1 VRKIISILVTVGLVM
16 AFSVVAMPTTG
27 AACGATVV
35 LNSTC
40 AGASTNYTI
49 DFSAP
54 TTIEPVN
61 DMFSVEFGAGTTFGF
76 LVDGDIT
83 VEVNGGGADA
93 VDDIDDVVITG
104 TKIEFAVPAASPI
117 ILPGDAVQ
125 LVIEHV
131 VNPAVAGDYELALDY
146 NLDCC
151 GEVVFDCA
159 EYTIIPAAST
169 YGFFSSSNRTYDDD
183 IAFDFVPP
191 FKVCGQDT
199 PFGGY
204 ALGDGSGKIMNYF
217 DIYLMPTL
225 VGCAGPC
232 ATDVQITLTLTAA
245 PAGSNVT
252 LDWDGGAY
260 YFLLIDDDTTT
271 EVDLGTV
278 ALGPATTIVWE
289 NALHFDAV
297 GDYQICIEAVCPA
310 GTPTCPDCTS
320 EAVVVASKCFDFSV
334 YQHKDATK
342 IELFR
347 KWNLISLPLVP
358 LEDPNAI
365 EDVLAAYD
373 GPDVIS
379 VYYYDRCA
387 DAWSVWGDGQ
397 SSLTT
402 LEDGKSYWVKVEYS
416 HSDPTKAPGLL
427 AGGLWVWGTPQPV
440 PPNAPAAYPVCTGW
454 NMVGLT
460 GYGLMAPLVTT
471 TDSAYLWNFAGAI
484 GAIYAWDGS
493 GQAWD
498 ALTVGGAT
506 MPDLQNGEG
515 YWISFAA
522 AGTVYPP

>member
-49 DFSAP
+49 DFTAP

-83 VEVNGGGADA
+83 VNGDA
-93 VDDIDDVVITG
+93 VDDIDAVVITG

-117 ILPGDAVQ
+117 ILPGDPVQ
-125 LVIEHV
+125 LVIENV
-131 VNPAVAGDYELALDY
+131 VNPAVAGDYELSLDY

-159 EYTIIPAAST
+159 EYTIVPAKST
-169 YGFFSSSNRTYDDD
+169 YGFFWDSSPTYDAD
-183 IAFDFVPP
+183 IAFGFVPP
-191 FKVCGQDT
+191 FKVCGQDEFNGET
-199 PFGGY
+199 V
-204 ALGDGSGKIMNYF
+204 DGKYLNYF
-217 DIYLMPTL
+217 DLYLMPTL

-232 ATDVQITLTLTAA
+232 ATDVQLVLTLTAA

-252 LDWDGGAY
+252 LDWDITTVY
-260 YFLLIDDDTTT
+260 SLLIDDDTTT

-278 ALGPATTIVWE
+278 ALGANDTIVWN
-289 NALHFDAV
+289 NAIHFDAV
-297 GDYQICIEAVCPA
+297 GDYQICVEAICPA
-310 GTPTCPDCTS
+310 GTPTCPECTA
-320 EAVVVASKCFDFSV
+320 EAVVVASACFDISA
-334 YQHKDATK
+334 YQHKTAVK
-342 IELFR
+342 IDLFR

-365 EDVLAAYD
+365 EDVLAAYSD
-373 GPDVIS
+373 PDMIWS
-379 VYYYDRCA
+379 IYYFDQCT
-387 DAWSVWGDGQ
+387 DTWSVWGDGQ
-397 SSLTT
+397 SSLAT

-416 HSDPTKAPGLL
+416 HTDAAKAPGL
-427 AGGLWVWGTPQPV
+427 AVPGLWVWGTPQPV
-440 PPNAPAAYPVCTGW
+440 PPNAPASYPVCDGW

-460 GYGLMAPLVTT
+460 GYDNGTFLTT
-471 TDSAYLWNFAGAI
+471 ILDTAYFWNLTPGQ
-484 GAIYAWDGS
+484 IYAWDGAT
-493 GQAWD
+493 QAWD
-498 ALTVGGAT
+498 SVAGGLIAAN
-506 MPDLQNGEG
+506 QVGEG
-515 YWISFAA
+515 YWISVAA
-522 AGTVYPP
+522 DGMIYPP